1 MKGNK
6 IVKVLAIVLVIAM
19 SLSGCAKNGG
29 KYVAGTYSGE
39 AQGFGGTVTVTIT
52 VSDSKIE
59 KVDVAGDKET
69 ESIGGAA
76 LGTLAEKIMEK
87 QSAEIDAVAGAS
99 VTSAAV
105 KEAAAAAIEAAVK
118 GEAATSGGNK
128 EVTYKAGTYEG
139 TAEGYNGPLTVSV
152 TFTEN
157 SIDSIEVV
165 SSKETAHVGDIAFD
179 ILSLDVM
186 DANGVG
192 VDNVAGATFSSKA
205 YKNAIAEAAKAAEA
219 SDIDAFMKNTVV
231 HEAQSDMDLGTY
243 DVIVVGAGG
252 AGMAVAAQAAQNGLT
267 VLVLEENAEVGGNTL
282 VSGGQFQATMPYL
295 VWDPA
300 NPDATEAVWD
310 YDGKTYPKVKN
321 A

>member
-1 MKGNK
+1 
-6 IVKVLAIVLVIAM
+6 
-19 SLSGCAKNGG
+19 
-29 KYVAGTYSGE
+29 
-39 AQGFGGTVTVTIT
+39 
-52 VSDSKIE
+52 
-59 KVDVAGDKET
+59 
-69 ESIGGAA
+69 
-76 LGTLAEKIMEK
+76 
-87 QSAEIDAVAGAS
+87 
-99 VTSAAV
+99 
-105 KEAAAAAIEAAVK
+105 
-118 GEAATSGGNK
+118 
-128 EVTYKAGTYEG
+128 
-139 TAEGYNGPLTVSV
+139 
-152 TFTEN
+152 
-157 SIDSIEVV
+157 
-165 SSKETAHVGDIAFD
+165 
-179 ILSLDVM
+179 M

-205 YKNAIAEAAKAAEA
+205 YKNAVAEAAKAAEA

-300 NPDATEAVWD
+300 NPDATEAVWE

-321 A
+321 ALGNPDVLRTIYNWSEEEFDESYM